1 MDPSQASESL
11 AIIEQAGN
19 ATRRAMARAG
29 AGYQFIIWGLVWL
42 FGYLGMQLLE
52 KEASGYLWLALDSFG
67 VVASAY
73 AIIRLSRRVRSPGA
87 WKFGVFWLLL
97 LAFGG
102 LMMWVVWPLESE
114 AYVLFVTLLI
124 SMGYA
129 LFGLWSSTPLLIAG
143 IAIAIL
149 AILGWQFLPAYL
161 GYWLAVTGGGG
172 LIGAGLYILRAWK

>member
-11 AIIEQAGN
+11 TIIREAGK

-29 AGYQFIIWGLVWL
+29 AGYQFIVWGLVWL
-42 FGYLGMQLLE
+42 FGYLGTQLLE
-52 KEASGYLWLALDSFG
+52 GAASGYLWLALDSFG

-73 AIIRLSRRVRSPGA
+73 AAIRLGRRVRSPGA
-87 WKFGVFWLLL
+87 WKFGIFWLLL

-102 LMMWVVWPLESE
+102 LMMWIIWPLDQET
-114 AYVLFVTLLI
+114 YVLFVTLLI

-129 LFGLWSSTPLLIAG
+129 LFGLWSSTPLLIVG

-149 AILGWQFLPAYL
+149 AILGWQLLPAYL
-161 GYWLAVTGGGG
+161 GYWLAFTGGGG
-172 LIGAGLYILRAWK
+172 LIGTGLYILRAWK